1 MILVVDFIKKHNGI
15 QYATQKMN
23 EFRSQAFDILNS
35 LNANPIHKKQLNLL
49 VNFVIDRNVYIMKV
63 KILDKQ
69 ISLVNENNIWM
80 ENPSKSLKIVKQNDE
95 TLLLITPNKVYTIT
109 CLNVNH
115 ETKTLTLLYN
125 GNKFNASITEPIDE
139 ILKSMGLENALTPK
153 ISDMKAPM
161 PGLVL
166 QVLVNAGDTVNKGDK
181 ILVLE
186 AMKMENAIKSPTDG
200 IVNGVLVS
208 QGMAVDK
215 NQVLITFK

>member
-1 MILVVDFIKKHNGI
+1 
-15 QYATQKMN
+15 
-23 EFRSQAFDILNS
+23 
-35 LNANPIHKKQLNLL
+35 
-49 VNFVIDRNVYIMKV
+49 MKV
-63 KILDKQ
+63 NILDKE
-69 ISLVNENNIWM
+69 ISLVNENKVWM
-80 ENPSKSLKIVKQNDE
+80 ENPSKSLQIVKQNDE

-109 CLNVNH
+109 CLSVNH

-139 ILKSMGLENALTPK
+139 ILKSMGLENALIQK

-166 QVLVNAGDTVNKGDK
+166 QILVNPGDQVNKGDK

-200 IVNGVLVS
+200 IVNDVLVS

>member
-1 MILVVDFIKKHNGI
+1 
-15 QYATQKMN
+15 
-23 EFRSQAFDILNS
+23 
-35 LNANPIHKKQLNLL
+35 
-49 VNFVIDRNVYIMKV
+49 MKV

-69 ISLVNENNIWM
+69 ISLVNENNVWM
-80 ENPSKSLKIVKQNDE
+80 ENPSKSLQIVKQNDE

>member
-1 MILVVDFIKKHNGI
+1 
-15 QYATQKMN
+15 
-23 EFRSQAFDILNS
+23 
-35 LNANPIHKKQLNLL
+35 
-49 VNFVIDRNVYIMKV
+49 MKV
-63 KILDKQ
+63 NILDKQ
-69 ISLVNENNIWM
+69 ISLVNENNVWM

-95 TLLLITPNKVYTIT
+95 TLLLITPNKVYTIS

-125 GNKFNASITEPIDE
+125 GNKFTASITEPIDE

-153 ISDMKAPM
+153 ISDLKAPM

-166 QVLVNAGDTVNKGDK
+166 QVLVNAGDEVSKGDK

-200 IVNGVLVS
+200 IVGDVLVS

>member
-1 MILVVDFIKKHNGI
+1 
-15 QYATQKMN
+15 
-23 EFRSQAFDILNS
+23 
-35 LNANPIHKKQLNLL
+35 
-49 VNFVIDRNVYIMKV
+49 MKV
-63 KILDKQ
+63 NILDKQ
-69 ISLVNENNIWM
+69 ISLINENNVWM
-80 ENPSKSLKIVKQNDE
+80 ENPSKSLQIVKQNDE

-109 CLNVNH
+109 CLNINH

-166 QVLVNAGDTVNKGDK
+166 QVLVNPGDAVNKGDK

-200 IVNGVLVS
+200 IVNDIHVS

>member
-1 MILVVDFIKKHNGI
+1 
-15 QYATQKMN
+15 
-23 EFRSQAFDILNS
+23 
-35 LNANPIHKKQLNLL
+35 
-49 VNFVIDRNVYIMKV
+49 MKV

-69 ISLVNENNIWM
+69 ISLVNENNVWM
-80 ENPSKSLKIVKQNDE
+80 ENPSKSLQIVKQNNE

-125 GNKFNASITEPIDE
+125 GNKFNASISEPIDE

-200 IVNGVLVS
+200 IVNDVLVS

>member
-1 MILVVDFIKKHNGI
+1 
-15 QYATQKMN
+15 
-23 EFRSQAFDILNS
+23 
-35 LNANPIHKKQLNLL
+35 
-49 VNFVIDRNVYIMKV
+49 MKV
-63 KILDKQ
+63 NILDKQ
-69 ISLVNENNIWM
+69 ISLVNENKVWM
-80 ENPSKSLKIVKQNDE
+80 ENPSKSLQIVKQNDE

-200 IVNGVLVS
+200 IVNDVLVS

>member
-1 MILVVDFIKKHNGI
+1 
-15 QYATQKMN
+15 
-23 EFRSQAFDILNS
+23 
-35 LNANPIHKKQLNLL
+35 
-49 VNFVIDRNVYIMKV
+49 MKV
-63 KILDKQ
+63 NILDKQ
-69 ISLVNENNIWM
+69 ISLINENNIWM
-80 ENPSKSLKIVKQNDE
+80 ENPSKSLQIVKQNDE

-109 CLNVNH
+109 CLNINH

-166 QVLVNAGDTVNKGDK
+166 QILVNPGDDVNKGDK

-200 IVNGVLVS
+200 IVNDVHVS

>member
-1 MILVVDFIKKHNGI
+1 
-15 QYATQKMN
+15 
-23 EFRSQAFDILNS
+23 
-35 LNANPIHKKQLNLL
+35 
-49 VNFVIDRNVYIMKV
+49 
-63 KILDKQ
+63 
-69 ISLVNENNIWM
+69 
-80 ENPSKSLKIVKQNDE
+80 
-95 TLLLITPNKVYTIT
+95 
-109 CLNVNH
+109 
-115 ETKTLTLLYN
+115 
-125 GNKFNASITEPIDE
+125 
-139 ILKSMGLENALTPK
+139 MGLENALTPK

-186 AMKMENAIKSPTDG
+186 AMKMENTIKSPTDG

>member
-1 MILVVDFIKKHNGI
+1 
-15 QYATQKMN
+15 
-23 EFRSQAFDILNS
+23 
-35 LNANPIHKKQLNLL
+35 
-49 VNFVIDRNVYIMKV
+49 MKV
-63 KILDKQ
+63 NILDKQ
-69 ISLVNENNIWM
+69 ISLVNENKVWM
-80 ENPSKSLKIVKQNDE
+80 EKPSKSLQIVKQNDE

-200 IVNGVLVS
+200 IVNDVLVS

>member
-1 MILVVDFIKKHNGI
+1 
-15 QYATQKMN
+15 
-23 EFRSQAFDILNS
+23 
-35 LNANPIHKKQLNLL
+35 
-49 VNFVIDRNVYIMKV
+49 MKV
-63 KILDKQ
+63 NILDKQ
-69 ISLVNENNIWM
+69 ISLINENNIWM
-80 ENPSKSLKIVKQNDE
+80 ENPSKSLQIVKQNDE

-109 CLNVNH
+109 CLNINH

-166 QVLVNAGDTVNKGDK
+166 QILVNPGDEVNKGDK

-200 IVNGVLVS
+200 IVNDVHVS

-215 NQVLITFK
+215 NQILITFK